1 MSRIQSLKQIANL
14 KNFSKFFNYQTVTD
28 HVVDSLLKEGQRI
41 IREAYESK
49 NWNNRTYNLYNSYV
63 AAVIA
68 NGKVVKSIYLGP
80 EKNPS
85 GEDEEYTGYKRW
97 HTSVERPLGANDA
110 QRGREEADLFV
121 ESYAKQHKS
130 KKITLVVGAAMFYAG
145 ILESN
150 GYHVLANVSTNLENW
165 ITLGPEGQNSHSNCC
180 AYSEELD
187 IFVKNYN
194 ITFSKRKSG
203 DPVSGIPAGY
213 KANFDQESKGN
224 YLPQ

>member
-1 MSRIQSLKQIANL
+1 MPRIQSLKQLANL
-14 KNFSKFFNYQTVTD
+14 KNFSKFFNYKTVTD

-68 NGKVVKSIYLGP
+68 DGKVVKSIYLGP

-97 HTSVERPLGANDA
+97 HTNEERRLGANDA

-121 ESYAKQHKS
+121 ESYAKQHKG

-145 ILESN
+145 ILESY
-150 GYHVLANVSTNLENW
+150 GYHVLANVSTNLEN
-165 ITLGPEGQNSHSNCC
+165 I
-180 AYSEELD
+180 A
-187 IFVKNYN
+187 
-194 ITFSKRKSG
+194 
-203 DPVSGIPAGY
+203 
-213 KANFDQESKGN
+213 SKGLHLTDFKVGN
-224 YLPQ
+224 IFKDFKEGSNAQLIIGSKHIALRNDIDNWTQANRRKTFDTK

>member
-1 MSRIQSLKQIANL
+1 MPRIQSLKQLANL
-14 KNFSKFFNYQTVTD
+14 KNFSKFFNYKTVTD

-41 IREAYESK
+41 IREAYEYK
-49 NWNNRTYNLYNSYV
+49 NWSNRTYNLYNSYV

-85 GEDEEYTGYKRW
+85 GEDEEYSGYKRW
-97 HTSVERPLGANDA
+97 HTNVSRRLGENDA

-150 GYHVLANVSTNLENW
+150 GYHVLADVSTNLEN
-165 ITLGPEGQNSHSNCC
+165 I
-180 AYSEELD
+180 A
-187 IFVKNYN
+187 
-194 ITFSKRKSG
+194 
-203 DPVSGIPAGY
+203 
-213 KANFDQESKGN
+213 SKGLHLTDFKVGN
-224 YLPQ
+224 IFKDFKEGSNAQLVIGSKHIALRNDTDNWTQENRRKTFDTK

>member
-1 MSRIQSLKQIANL
+1 MPRIQSLKQLANL
-14 KNFSKFFNYQTVTD
+14 KNFSKFFNYKTVTD

-68 NGKVVKSIYLGP
+68 DGKVVKSIYLGP

-97 HTSVERPLGANDA
+97 HTSVEQRLGANDA

-150 GYHVLANVSTNLENW
+150 GYHVLANVSTNLEN
-165 ITLGPEGQNSHSNCC
+165 I
-180 AYSEELD
+180 A
-187 IFVKNYN
+187 
-194 ITFSKRKSG
+194 
-203 DPVSGIPAGY
+203 
-213 KANFDQESKGN
+213 SKGLHLTDFKLGN
-224 YLPQ
+224 IFKDFKEGSNAQLVIGSKHIALRNDIDNWTQGNRRKTFDTK